1 MAILDSLSDFTLH
14 KHKKELQRLLKTD
27 TEATRIDMYERL
39 LRDILIE
46 IDRRKEAAKSI
57 G

>member
-14 KHKKELQRLLKTD
+14 KHKKELSRLLKDDTD
-27 TEATRIDMYERL
+27 QTRLDMYEKM

-46 IDRRKEAAKSI
+46 IDRRKESVKSI
-57 G
+57 S